1 MVMPRASRYNR
12 RVLRRSDVQQPE
24 PPTDEQVAYEK
35 STKNFVTK
43 KAGFGP
49 FNDINFG
56 ALARFG
62 KENIAKNVTELIKP
76 NGGKYGIVRA
86 KDRIGQSTSVLEE
99 FGPNAVEN
107 IVRNRKVAWND
118 AKTLGYLYSKTGG
131 PLFATDI
138 LDSVGGKALN
148 AMIKQLA
155 KRGRVG
161 PNSPYRSLI
170 QEQPKD

>member
-12 RVLRRSDVQQPE
+12 RVLSRSDVPQPE
-24 PPTDEQVAYEK
+24 PPTPEQLAYEK

-62 KENIAKNVTELIKP
+62 KENVAKNVTELIKY
-76 NGGKYGIVRA
+76 NGGNYGIVRA
-86 KDRIGQSTSVLEE
+86 KDRIGQSTSTLEE

-118 AKTLGYLYSKTGG
+118 AKTLGYWAKRVAPPLMAMDAVEMSGG
-131 PLFATDI
+131 AYLQYM
-138 LDSVGGKALN
+138 LK
-148 AMIKQLA
+148 KLA
-155 KRGRVG
+155 KLNRGPTSVY
-161 PNSPYRSLI
+161 NSLK
-170 QEQPKD
+170 EQLQD

>member
-12 RVLRRSDVQQPE
+12 RVLQRSDVPQPE

-62 KENIAKNVTELIKP
+62 KENIAKNVTALATSG
-76 NGGKYGIVRA
+76 NYGIVRA
-86 KDRIGQSTSVLEE
+86 KDRIGQSTSTLEE
-99 FGPNAVEN
+99 FGPNAIEN
-107 IVRNRKVAWND
+107 TFRNRRLTRPD
-118 AKTLGYLYSKTGG
+118 AKTLAYLRTKNSPT
-131 PLFATDI
+131 LFAADI
-138 LDSVGGKALN
+138 LDSLGGKALN
-148 AMIKQLA
+148 AMVKQLA
-155 KRGRVG
+155 KLGRVG